1 VCDHFWEEVCR
12 LEVRDAVPPIMPVAN
27 GYLINVFRDDT
38 FVIAKVQQEM
48 PPLLVSTLPYLS
60 CLVGTAFYM
69 HFNQYHKLVSVYAGR
84 LYDTTICVSSMS
96 H

>member
-48 PPLLVSTLPYLS
+48 PPLLVRTLNNGAY
-60 CLVGTAFYM
+60 
-69 HFNQYHKLVSVYAGR
+69 
-84 LYDTTICVSSMS
+84 
-96 H
+96 